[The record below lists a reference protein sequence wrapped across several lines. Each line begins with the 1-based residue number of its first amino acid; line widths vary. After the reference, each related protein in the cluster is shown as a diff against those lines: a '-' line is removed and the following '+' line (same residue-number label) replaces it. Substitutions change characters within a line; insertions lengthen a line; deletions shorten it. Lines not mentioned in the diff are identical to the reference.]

1 VNVQLINA
9 KNDSHLWAEKYDRKL
24 TDVFGVE
31 SEIAKAIADT
41 LQAKLNGAEQKAL
54 SARPTESTEAHQ
66 LYLRGRYVM
75 EKRTPADLNQAA
87 NYFNQAIAS
96 DSSYAMAYAG
106 LADCY
111 VLLTQWKG
119 GPVAEYFSKARAAA
133 NKALE
138 IDSNLV
144 DAHAS
149 LGMIA
154 FSETLDLR
162 EAKREFERAIELN
175 PNYALARYW
184 LAYSVL
190 LALGNHDQ
198 AIAELKR
205 AVELDPVSSVINTNL
220 GYAYVLARRYPEAI
234 AQLRKTIELNP
245 SFAYAHAILGEA
257 LELNGQLN
265 DAFTEYEKSYSVGHD
280 YRGLMMMAHVHGLKG
295 ERAKALQLFEQG
307 KQLSSPDIWAYG
319 CAMVYVGLGD
329 RNETLNWLEQ
339 SYRQKEFINLSTIKE
354 DPLFDSLHGDLRFE
368 KLVSEILPQA

>member
-1 VNVQLINA
+1 MGNWFNCRSEEHTSELRSQSNIVCRLLLEK
-9 KNDSHLWAEKYDRKL
+9 KN
-24 TDVFGVE
+24 
-31 SEIAKAIADT
+31 
-41 LQAKLNGAEQKAL
+41 
-54 SARPTESTEAHQ
+54 
-66 LYLRGRYVM
+66 
-75 EKRTPADLNQAA
+75 
-87 NYFNQAIAS
+87 FNQAIAS

-144 DAHAS
+144 DAYAS

-190 LALGNHDQ
+190 LALGNHDP
-198 AIAELKR
+198 AIIELKL
-205 AVELDPVSSVINTNL
+205 AIELDPVSSVINTNL

-295 ERAKALQLFEQG
+295 ERAKALQLFEQA

-354 DPLFDSLHGDLRFE
+354 DPLFDSLHGDL
-368 KLVSEILPQA
+368 